1 VAVSSNESPSFLP
14 ADLRYKCFALV
25 QSSHKA
31 HGFGDL
37 PKRLVTRDNLV
48 ILGCQPDMLVIMQ
61 ASSAAFKLRIIC
73 WMVAVGLAVAALFF
87 SWWLLCGLVL
97 VFVADRWLAVS
108 DRKNWL
114 VLSANLLALEM
125 LANDFEGWGRAFPG
139 ESERA
144 LQLLRTGT
152 KAPCDWLDYYLPR
165 RNKIDPASL
174 RAFGPAE

>member
-1 VAVSSNESPSFLP
+1 MADPRSKAHSFLP
-14 ADLRYKCFALV
+14 KNLRYKCFALV

-37 PKRLVTRDNLV
+37 PKKLVTRDNLV
-48 ILGCQPDMLVIMQ
+48 TLGCQPDMLVIMQ
-61 ASSAAFKLRIIC
+61 ASSAAFKLRVVC

-87 SWWLLCGLVL
+87 SWWLVCGLIL
-97 VFVADRWLAVS
+97 VFVADRRLAIS

-125 LANDFEGWGRAFPG
+125 LANDFAGWGRAFPG
-139 ESERA
+139 EREKA
-144 LQLLRTGT
+144 LRLLGT
-152 KAPCDWLDYYLPR
+152 ETKPPCDWLDYYLPR
-165 RNKIDPASL
+165 RNQIDPASL